1 MKNIIVLIVL
11 AFCILTTKAQDS
23 KVVSAYNYRK
33 SQYYQLDKAKL
44 AIDEASV
51 HEKTLANPKTWYY
64 RGLVYQDLA
73 VTTDANFKTLHSNPL
88 DEATKSYLKSL
99 SLDVKN
105 KFRNEVILQLT
116 QMSVLLINKG
126 IEEFNNSAFDKA
138 LQCFENSLRID
149 SVHELAKTDSMVI
162 YNAGVAADKAKNF
175 EKALFYYKK
184 AIDLKYEGSKV
195 YIFVSNVYKEMK
207 DTAQALETL
216 KTGISAEPKD
226 NGALMVELINYYLNS
241 NKTDEALSYLNLAI
255 QNDPSNYSYYFAQG
269 TLYDKMGDFE
279 NARTRYEKAIELKS
293 DYFDACYN
301 LGALFYNKAVLFY
314 KEANDIPPKE
324 QKRYDETIAK
334 AKEQLNLSMPHLE
347 KAHSLNPNDVYT
359 LQSLKEIYTRLAMY
373 DKAKEIKEKLDTMK

>member
-1 MKNIIVLIVL
+1 MKNFIVLFVL
-11 AFCILTTKAQDS
+11 AFSVLITKAQDS

-33 SQYYQLDKAKL
+33 PQYYQLDKAKL

-51 HEKTLANPKTWYY
+51 HEKTIANPKTWYY

-138 LQCFENSLRID
+138 LQCFENSLKID
-149 SVHELAKTDSMVI
+149 SVPELAKTDSMVI

-255 QNDPSNYSYYFAQG
+255 QNDPSNFSYYFAQG
-269 TLYDKMGDFE
+269 TLYDKMGDFD
-279 NARTRYEKAIELKS
+279 NARTRYEKALELKS

-334 AKEQLNLSMPHLE
+334 AKEQLNFSMPHLE
-347 KAHSLNPNDVYT
+347 KAHSLNPNDVFT

-373 DKAKEIKEKLDTMK
+373 DKAKEIKEKLDTIK

>member
-1 MKNIIVLIVL
+1 MKNLIVL
-11 AFCILTTKAQDS
+11 FVLAFSILTTSAQDS

-33 SQYYQLDKAKL
+33 PQYYQLDKAKL

-51 HEKTLANPKTWYY
+51 HEKTIANPKTWYY

-73 VTTDANFKTLHSNPL
+73 ATTDANFKTLHSNPL

-149 SVHELAKTDSMVI
+149 SVPELAKTDSMVI

-255 QNDPSNYSYYFAQG
+255 QNDPSNFSYYFAQG
-269 TLYDKMGDFE
+269 TLYDKMGDFD
-279 NARTRYEKAIELKS
+279 NARTRYEKALELKS

-334 AKEQLNLSMPHLE
+334 AKEQLNFSMPHLE
-347 KAHSLNPNDVYT
+347 KAHSLNPNDVFT